1 MSPRDL
7 IAQLLEQGSADDVS
21 ATDSIAERVYQDLR
35 DELLFGQIPL
45 GERLVEE
52 HLAERYECSRT
63 PVREALHRLQ
73 ADGHVVRHP
82 MGGITPQ
89 PPQAT
94 ALEELYELRIVLED
108 LIVRRAA
115 NAEEKLQVADLR
127 ASWAEL
133 SQLDPERRTKIATPD
148 FVYADEAFHEGL
160 AAAAGNHSAA
170 RYLRDINERIRILRV
185 HDFTTDD
192 RIDATIAEHIEIAD
206 AVLAGEA
213 DAAAALMR
221 VHIDRS
227 ARVVED
233 RVGRML
239 TRMFDAS
246 QGSAE

>member
-7 IAQLLEQGSADDVS
+7 LAELLGYGNTEDVS
-21 ATDSIAERVYQDLR
+21 GDSIAERVYQDLR
-35 DELLFGQIPL
+35 GELLFGQIPL

-52 HLAERYECSRT
+52 HLAERYDCSRT

-73 ADGHVVRHP
+73 ADGHVVKHP

-94 ALEELYELRIVLED
+94 ALEELYELRVVLED

-115 NAEEKLQVADLR
+115 AAEDKLQIADLR
-127 ASWAEL
+127 ASWAAM
-133 SQLDPERRTKIATPD
+133 SGLDAERRGKIATPD

-160 AAAAGNHSAA
+160 AQAAGNLSAA

-192 RIDATIAEHIEIAD
+192 RIDATIAEHVEIAD

-213 DAAAALMR
+213 DAAGALMR

-227 ARVVED
+227 ARVVEE

-239 TRMFDAS
+239 ARMFDAAS
-246 QGSAE
+246 GSAE

>member
-7 IAQLLEQGSADDVS
+7 LAELLGYGSVDDVNG
-21 ATDSIAERVYQDLR
+21 DSIAERVYQDLR
-35 DELLFGQIPL
+35 GELLFGQIPL

-73 ADGHVVRHP
+73 ADGHVVKHP

-94 ALEELYELRIVLED
+94 ALEELYELRVVLED

-115 NAEEKLQVADLR
+115 AAEDKLQIADLR
-127 ASWAEL
+127 ASWAAMSEL
-133 SQLDPERRTKIATPD
+133 EPERRSKIATPD

-160 AAAAGNHSAA
+160 AQAAGNLSAA

-192 RIDATIAEHIEIAD
+192 RIDATIVEHVEIAD
-206 AVLAGEA
+206 AVIAGEA

-227 ARVVED
+227 ARVVEE

-239 TRMFDAS
+239 ARMFDAAS
-246 QGSAE
+246 GSAE

>member
-1 MSPRDL
+1 MSPREL
-7 IAQLLEQGSADDVS
+7 IAELLGSPVAD
-21 ATDSIAERVYQDLR
+21 AQTDSIAERVYQELR
-35 DELLFGQIPL
+35 GELLFGQIPL

-52 HLAERYECSRT
+52 QLAERFECSRT

-73 ADGHVVRHP
+73 ADGHVVKHP
-82 MGGITPQ
+82 MGGTTPQ

-94 ALEELYELRIVLED
+94 MLGELYELRVNLED

-115 NAEEKLQVADLR
+115 NAEDKIAIADLR

-133 SQLDPERRTKIATPD
+133 AELDATRRGRIATPD

-160 AAAAGNHSAA
+160 AQAAGNQMAA

-192 RIDATIAEHIEIAD
+192 RIDATIVEHVEIAD

-213 DAAAALMR
+213 DAASALMR

-239 TRMFDAS
+239 ARMFDAAS
-246 QGSAE
+246 RSAE

>member
-1 MSPRDL
+1 MPPRDL
-7 IAQLLEQGSADDVS
+7 LAEMMLSGSADE
-21 ATDSIAERVYQDLR
+21 AAADSIAERVYQDLR
-35 DELLFGQIPL
+35 DELLFGHIPL
-45 GERLVEE
+45 GERLIEE
-52 HLAERYECSRT
+52 HLAERYACSRT

-94 ALEELYELRIVLED
+94 AIEELYELRVVLED

-115 NAEEKLQVADLR
+115 NAEEKLKVADLR

-133 SQLDPERRTKIATPD
+133 AQIDPDRRSKIATPD

-206 AVLAGEA
+206 AVLAGEV

-239 TRMFDAS
+239 ARMFDAS
-246 QGSAE
+246 AGSAE